1 MKKIVLAAAPLA
13 LAFTLAGCGGGG
25 SPSTTTATPTPTP
38 TPTTTP
44 TPVAVTVDVN
54 PCFSQLVAGRSL
66 AAIAVPDVLTLDP
79 TQPAGFPNGRQLQDP
94 VIDLELAALF
104 LVLTQVPV
112 TTLSS
117 IPLDP
122 SGNDK
127 PLPGVFPF
135 LAPAF
140 GTTPAATG
148 GSGFVFRTDPPSSY
162 TRVDRM
168 GEPAIAT
175 ALIDTA
181 HKTAYNDDNPT
192 VDATDKWVPLET
204 IDLTTLAT
212 ALDPQLK
219 ALGLPVCAVPI
230 TASMGT

>member
-1 MKKIVLAAAPLA
+1 MNKILLATAPLA
-13 LAFTLAGCGGGG
+13 LALTLAGCGSG
-25 SPSTTTATPTPTP
+25 SSGASATPTPTA
-38 TPTTTP
+38 TP
-44 TPVAVTVDVN
+44 ATVDVG
-54 PCFSQLVAGRSL
+54 PCFSQLVAGRGL
-66 AAIAVPDVLTLDP
+66 ASIAVPDVLTLDL
-79 TQPAGFPNGRQLQDP
+79 TQPPGFPNGRQLQDP

-104 LVLTQVPV
+104 LDLTQVPL
-112 TTLSS
+112 TTLATL
-117 IPLDP
+117 PLNP

-127 PLPGVFPF
+127 PLPGVFPY
-135 LAPAF
+135 LAPAW

-148 GSGFVFRTDPPSSY
+148 GSGFVFRTDAPSSY

-168 GEPAIAT
+168 GEPAIST

-181 HKTAYNDDNPT
+181 DKSAYNDDNPT
-192 VDATDKWVPLET
+192 VDATGKWVPLET

-212 ALDPQLK
+212 ELDPQLK